1 MLSHAEKEALLR
13 NPIVQ
18 DVYSN
23 RTRIRIR
30 LKAFRCVNECDGQ
43 FSIGFQAGHTV
54 HILRRTPL
62 MAYSRGPAV
71 NGLYRRPHHIHV
83 SLRHPHTFE
92 WYACLGELT
101 GVFKPLLAKGEYATA
116 AHLMLQFLQCY
127 YDPDEA
133 DVEEDDEDYEDDED
147 EDYRD
152 DEDIRREDR

>member
-71 NGLYRRPHHIHV
+71 NGLYRRPHHMHV

-92 WYACLGELT
+92 WHACLGEFT
-101 GVFKPLLAKGEYATA
+101 GVLEPLLQKGEYAA
-116 AHLMLQFLQCY
+116 VAHLMLEFLQCY
-127 YDPDEA
+127 HDPEEA
-133 DVEEDDEDYEDDED
+133 DVGEDEYDE